1 MFKLDLGD
9 LQVIFTAIFVLY
21 LLGHL
26 ANTIQ
31 QSTMMKKKKKQ
42 QAKKTHKGMSE
53 KKKQKNLEAL
63 RSAMLGHRGG
73 RHG

>member
-1 MFKLDLGD
+1 
-9 LQVIFTAIFVLY
+9 
-21 LLGHL
+21 
-26 ANTIQ
+26 
-31 QSTMMKKKKKQ
+31 MKKKKKQ